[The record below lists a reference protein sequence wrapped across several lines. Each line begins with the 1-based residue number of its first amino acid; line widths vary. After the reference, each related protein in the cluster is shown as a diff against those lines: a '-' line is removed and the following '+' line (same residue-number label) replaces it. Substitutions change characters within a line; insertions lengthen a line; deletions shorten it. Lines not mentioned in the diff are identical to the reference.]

1 MNRTHERSNQDQIH
15 WRREKVLD
23 LSSDG
28 YSERQIA
35 ERLRISQP
43 TINRDLAYLREKAK
57 ENIRHYIDEKLPLEY
72 QKCLIGLNG
81 ILSKMSDIMNNANAN
96 ERDVMQA
103 TTLKMQ
109 AYSMKIDLL
118 SNANVVHR
126 AVQFV
131 ENHKPRS
138 PGSTYQNSQ

>member
-1 MNRTHERSNQDQIH
+1 MNRTHKRANQDQIN
-15 WRREKVLD
+15 WRREKVL
-23 LSSDG
+23 SHPSDG

-35 ERLRISQP
+35 ERLKISQP
-43 TINRDLAYLREKAK
+43 TINRDLAYLRENAK
-57 ENIRHYIDEKLPLEY
+57 DSIRHYIDEKLPLEY

-81 ILSKMSDIMNNANAN
+81 ILSKMSDIMNNSDAS
-96 ERDVMQA
+96 EWDVIQA

-118 SNANVVHR
+118 SNATVVQK

-131 ENHKPRS
+131 ENHTSRASMPQ
-138 PGSTYQNSQ
+138 TVL